1 MKKFLSVLLITIITI
16 LSFPVTE
23 YADENSYIYVINP
36 GNNYNDYGYNLNV
49 SIDNGLAG
57 IDIIKYRPG
66 DAFNETLDYA
76 TFYFST
82 KKRYISNILING
94 TSVYSCNLSYLEV
107 EKGNHKKIK
116 AKDLNLNT
124 GDQLNLNYD
133 SDSKEYKGSI
143 KCFKVKANNRKID
156 IDIKTSKAMLQ
167 VTNVTRD
174 INKVV
179 VPTSKTNYFT
189 TPKWKVKG
197 KYKNYSKKNKYTG
210 TYCLFTW
217 KKAKLNKLGKSA
229 GIKFKGYEVYRRE
242 NAKYWY
248 ENGKK
253 KYAWTKVKTV
263 KKKNNYYKLLQA
275 INGSKVRLKVRAYG
289 IDENNNIVYG
299 TFSKICKKSIFSSDW
314 SILKINH
321 YLKNLSKREMYLDKF
336 ASEDAFN
343 YQNKIRQKYGK
354 KELIW
359 SDVIYGLSVKRAKRK
374 NGLTHDYLADD
385 IKIIENQFKNLYNN
399 SIVDDLFGHS
409 ENASS
414 VCEDIYFVVDF
425 WMKSEHKKNILSNMT
440 YGAIS
445 MGKNYISYANF
456 SSSDS
461 VKAFNYIAGIN
472 IKTIEAEW

>member
-23 YADENSYIYVINP
+23 YADENSYIYVINS

-49 SIDNGLAG
+49 SIDDGLAG

-179 VPTSKTNYFT
+179 VPTSKINYFT
-189 TPKWKVKG
+189 TPKWKIKG
-197 KYKNYSKKNKYTG
+197 KYKNYSKKSKCNG

-217 KKAKLNKLGKSA
+217 KKAKLNKRGKSE

-275 INGSKVRLKVRAYG
+275 IKGSDIRLKVRAYG
-289 IDENNNIVYG
+289 VDKNNNSKYG
-299 TFSKICKKSIFSSDW
+299 CFSKVLKKKNSIGLYNKKYF
-314 SILKINH
+314 
-321 YLKNLSKREMYLDKF
+321 YDKF
-336 ASEDAFN
+336 GSEDVFN
-343 YQNKIRQKYGK
+343 YQNRLRERKNSSN
-354 KELIW
+354 LIW
-359 SDVIYGLSVKRAKRK
+359 SDDLYQICIKRSKRNLSCWNNIKGYSAHSYHDEDINNYFKEKGFKDFKLSADIDENAIGSYKFGSTVHNTIDVINNNKNDAHYKTMMANHFSYGSVSINSLETNYVLFATSEISAYINK
-374 NGLTHDYLADD
+374 NTNV
-385 IKIIENQFKNLYNN
+385 IINIIEAK
-399 SIVDDLFGHS
+399 
-409 ENASS
+409 
-414 VCEDIYFVVDF
+414 
-425 WMKSEHKKNILSNMT
+425 W
-440 YGAIS
+440 
-445 MGKNYISYANF
+445 
-456 SSSDS
+456 
-461 VKAFNYIAGIN
+461 
-472 IKTIEAEW
+472 